1 MLSNICFIAL
11 VHSACS
17 AVAAPAPILPADFHP
32 VQFNVQPDNGG
43 GPQDDCGNGPI
54 TLDVDTWNSHNMDA
68 IIQQFW
74 DSSISNSNFDFHQAF
89 ASNYTDDLSCP
100 DSFTNCV
107 GDPSACSALSGSS
120 YAKEQGWLG
129 IKSILNVQAF
139 FLQIEKVVSN
149 AADGISGALVD
160 FQTVSTAN
168 EVKTWA
174 YDSDH

>member
-1 MLSNICFIAL
+1 MLSNVLLVAL
-11 VHSACS
+11 LHSAYF
-17 AVAAPAPILPADFHP
+17 AAAAPSSQPPTNFDP
-32 VQFNVQPDNGG
+32 KQFDIQPDNGG

-54 TLDVDTWNSHNMDA
+54 TLDVNTWNNHNMDA
-68 IIQQFW
+68 LIQQFW
-74 DSSISNSNFDFHQAF
+74 NSGTSNSNFDFHQAF

-139 FLQIEKVVSN
+139 FLQVEKVVSN

-160 FQTVSTAN
+160 FQTVSRAP
-168 EVKTWA
+168 
-174 YDSDH
+174 